1 MYTQLCT
8 SLWITHLVVSRSEA
22 LHSQAPLFHSNPGVI
37 DSYPQTYEHLNNSTN
52 CVNDL
57 GYLVVHVTTL
67 VHPLGNP
74 AVGIHHRGVVAISE
88 NLANLR

>member
-1 MYTQLCT
+1 MLKVLSEIGQKSGDLR
-8 SLWITHLVVSRSEA
+8 LEGAVIVSDR
-22 LHSQAPLFHSNPGVI
+22 
-37 DSYPQTYEHLNNSTN
+37 
-52 CVNDL
+52 VNDL